1 MTKIILASLTLTI
14 ALASAH
20 SDIVQRRWPLPAL
33 TPVVETY
40 DDTPDPFAANDE
52 FKSIESFNEDQLV
65 LWLKASG
72 VSFPPDS
79 SARYLNE
86 SGTLII
92 RNTPHNLELV
102 DHLLTNKFPVQISLQ
117 LMKRFLAETEN
128 KPIDEL
134 PAIISRYPRQTLGP
148 LQGIVAQI
156 ADLDLQLASKPD
168 ENLKRIINKRR
179 DRILKMLPGG
189 LEATRTYFDS
199 MIKIMAQ

>member
-20 SDIVQRRWPLPAL
+20 SDIVQRRWTLPAL

-128 KPIDEL
+128 KPIDDSRPSSADTLAKLSGRSRALWPKL
-134 PAIISRYPRQTLGP
+134 PTWICNSPPSLMR
-148 LQGIVAQI
+148 
-156 ADLDLQLASKPD
+156 ASKESSTSAGTASSKCFP
-168 ENLKRIINKRR
+168 EVSKQ
-179 DRILKMLPGG
+179 PGPT
-189 LEATRTYFDS
+189 LTA
-199 MIKIMAQ
+199 